1 VNQLSNPVVLFD
13 GVCNLCCN
21 TVQFII
27 QHDPKQQFR
36 FAQLQSNAGK
46 ALLTKHP
53 CVDATNMNSVILLM
67 NNRVYTKS
75 TAALLIAKKLKGFW
89 PLLYTLIII
98 PTFIR
103 DAVYAFIAQNRYRWF
118 GKKATCWLPN
128 DEISTLFLH

>member
-1 VNQLSNPVVLFD
+1 
-13 GVCNLCCN
+13 
-21 TVQFII
+21 
-27 QHDPKQQFR
+27 
-36 FAQLQSNAGK
+36 
-46 ALLTKHP
+46 
-53 CVDATNMNSVILLM
+53 MNSVILLM